1 MYKYLWIVFII
12 VSCFGNAQ
20 NMFTYRFSE
29 FSGIHGVLENPSD
42 FANSSLQYD
51 VNIFSMETFAFNNY
65 VFIEDQSV
73 FSTISNFI
81 QGNELISLTQDN
93 IDDGKDTAQF
103 ALVDRPITTDKYVD
117 LNIEVLGPSL
127 VWNKNGIHNFG
138 ISTRF
143 RAVTDVQDI
152 HYAMAVISY
161 EGIRYRPLH
170 NQDFLEPYG
179 RIQTMSW
186 GEVGFHYSTNI
197 VSEPFFRLAFGGAL
211 KRLYGY
217 EAAYVEFE
225 DFQFRLQEQA
235 VNDLFVDLQVA
246 DGTLKYGRTDA
257 VNPAIPGTRNSR
269 GKGWGLDIGFTA
281 IGKGVSKYTNLRSNS
296 VYKWKAGIALTD
308 FGRINFRENARRYLI
323 NEDNVD
329 YIRFDEI
336 EFPGLN
342 EFDSLISE
350 ELLGHPDSSFI
361 GNGFTMNLPR
371 TVRMHAEYR
380 PIQRLSIGMNA
391 QIGLGGRNFGVYY
404 PDVVS
409 LHSQYGFRWFDISAS
424 ASLLEYNFFR
434 MGSAIRLGPFFVG
447 TDDLLAYFVP
457 QELSSFSL
465 YFGFKFSKDRPEGNS
480 NRRRRPKKL
489 KVNKC
494 MQW

>member
-1 MYKYLWIVFII
+1 MRLVIWFGLFMFSYL
-12 VSCFGNAQ
+12 GEAQ

-29 FSGIHGVLENPSD
+29 YSGVHGVLNNPSD
-42 FANSSLQYD
+42 FANSSFQYD
-51 VNIFSMETFAFNNY
+51 VNLFSLEAFAYNNY
-65 VFIEDQSV
+65 VFLDDQSV
-73 FSTISNFI
+73 FSSIGNLI

-93 IDDGKDTAQF
+93 IKDGKDTAQF
-103 ALVDRPITTDKYVD
+103 TLVDRPITSDKFVD
-117 LNIEVLGPSL
+117 FNLEIMGPSV

-138 ISTRF
+138 ITSRF

-170 NQDFLEPYG
+170 NQDFLEPFG

-186 GEVGFHYSTNI
+186 GEIGFHYSTNL
-197 VSEPFFRLAFGGAL
+197 VENPFFKLAVGGAL

-225 DFQFRLQEQA
+225 NFQFRLQEQA
-235 VNDLFVDLQVA
+235 INDLFVDLQIAEGRVR
-246 DGTLKYGRTDA
+246 YGRTNA
-257 VNPAIPGTRNSR
+257 VEPAIPGTRNAR
-269 GKGWGLDIGFTA
+269 GKGFGLDLGFTA
-281 IGKGVSKYTNLRSNS
+281 IGKGISKYTDLRSNS

-308 FGRINFRENARRYLI
+308 FGRINFREQARRYQF
-323 NEDNVD
+323 NEEDLE

-342 EFDSLISE
+342 EFDSLLSE
-350 ELLGHPDSSFI
+350 KLLGDPDSSFV
-361 GNGFTMNLPR
+361 GPGFIMNLPR
-371 TVRMHAEYR
+371 MVRLHGEYR
-380 PIQRLSIGMNA
+380 PVPRLSIGAQA
-391 QIGLGGRNFGVYY
+391 QIGISGSAYGVYY
-404 PDVVS
+404 PDVIS
-409 LHSQYGFRWFDISAS
+409 LHSQYGFRWFDLSVS

-434 MGSAIRLGPFFVG
+434 MGSVIRLGPLFVG

-457 QELSSFSL
+457 QELSSFSI
-465 YFGFKFSKDRPEGNS
+465 YFGFKFSKARSASSMNGKG
-480 NRRRRPKKL
+480 RPKKL